1 TAVRRP
7 YSTSPRSTCSVGG
20 TVGSEYTVQDR
31 PVGAVSSPPSL
42 SAKSS
47 GWSSGYSNSGTRP
60 TAVPSAAA
68 PPTITASP
76 TAIASCWNW
85 VPAGS
90 PRTSPGTGSAT
101 RIGGAPPGGPAA
113 ARTVCSS
120 DTAAASCRSG
130 QGRPVRPAATASY
143 AVTEWLGAHTLS
155 AS

>member
-1 TAVRRP
+1 
-7 YSTSPRSTCSVGG
+7 
-20 TVGSEYTVQDR
+20 
-31 PVGAVSSPPSL
+31 
-42 SAKSS
+42 

-155 AS
+155 ASSTSSGAAAPANQELAHTDREALGHHMMFEV